1 MPKHIFFI
9 GRQIPRSAPA
19 FLFFVILSGVEESK
33 KNKKSSAQLGAQ
45 LRILLDFQYNIF
57 TKETFST
64 FHYHIIT

>member
-33 KNKKSSAQLGAQ
+33 KQKELRLTRGASLG
-45 LRILLDFQYNIF
+45 IF
-57 TKETFST
+57 RNQFFLK
-64 FHYHIIT
+64 

>member
-45 LRILLDFQYNIF
+45 VYGFL
-57 TKETFST
+57 ETNF
-64 FHYHIIT
+64 F